1 MNQHVTQAQLLMQR
15 ERYAEATAML
25 QRGLAEDPDDGLTHA
40 LLGACQ
46 TATQD
51 YRDAEASLRRAI
63 SLEPENPL
71 GYYFYGSLL
80 ARRAR
85 LDEAAK
91 AADAALRLD
100 PHDAASYALRSEIEL
115 RREKHKDALAWAEK
129 GLAAD
134 AEHTDCLNLRSLA
147 LTKLRRGDEAAD
159 SVRRTL
165 QASPENPTAH
175 ANEGFRLLH
184 ANRPKEALP
193 HFAEALRLE
202 PGHEF
207 ARYGLVEA
215 LKARNPVYRLLLAYF
230 LWMAT
235 LSPGVRNF
243 LIIGGFVG
251 YKILDNVAR
260 NNPGV
265 APYFRP
271 LLWAYIAFAL
281 LTWVGYPLFNL
292 LLRLN
297 RFGRH
302 ALSKDQVLGSNVF
315 GLMLLTTLIC
325 LGLALY
331 TGLDGFWTATIVV
344 GVTTLPV
351 SAWMGMQDN
360 TRFLPV
366 GVGIAVVALL
376 GLASIVHDFT
386 GTGPRLFFAW
396 LLAVVV
402 MEWFIILGGSGR
414 SRG

>member
-15 ERYAEATAML
+15 ERYDEALAML

-51 YRDAEASLRRAI
+51 FRDAEASLRRAI
-63 SLEPENPL
+63 SLEPEQSL

-80 ARRAR
+80 TRRAR

-91 AADAALRLD
+91 AVDAALRLD
-100 PHDAASYALRSEIEL
+100 PYDASSYALRAEIEL
-115 RREKHKDALAWAEK
+115 RREKYKDALAWAEK
-129 GLAAD
+129 GLAVD

-147 LTKLRRGDEAAD
+147 LTKLRRGGEAAD
-159 SVRRTL
+159 SVQQTL
-165 QASPENPTAH
+165 RASPENPTAH

-215 LKARNPVYRLLLAYF
+215 LKARNPIYRVLLAYF

-235 LSPGVRNF
+235 LTPGVRNL
-243 LIIGGFVG
+243 LIIGGYIG
-251 YKILDNVAR
+251 YRLLNGVAR
-260 NNPGV
+260 DNPGI
-265 APYFRP
+265 APYLRP
-271 LLWAYIAFAL
+271 ILWGYIAFAL

-292 LLRLN
+292 MLRLN

-315 GLMLLTTLIC
+315 GLMLLTTLVS

-331 TGLDGFWTATIVV
+331 TGMDGFWSATIVV

-351 SAWMGMQDN
+351 SAWLTMQDN
-360 TRFLPV
+360 TRFVPV
-366 GVGIAVVALL
+366 GIGVAVVSLL
-376 GLASIVHDFT
+376 GVVVIVHDFT
-386 GTGPRLFFAW
+386 GLASRPFYLW
-396 LLAVVV
+396 LLGVVV
-402 MEWFIILGGSGR
+402 LEWFIILGGAGR